1 MSISAILEVA
11 IGLVFLYLSLSLIGT
26 WINEWIAGLLKL
38 RGEALK
44 QAIRNLLKD
53 PPACLKDPEQYLQDH
68 PEYKCLVDKF
78 YDHPVIK
85 VLGKEKVDKNTGSTT
100 VVREPGYIPP
110 PTFATVALDVLL
122 KETDPDWA
130 SKTGNELKALIET
143 VPHPETREA
152 LLTFWEAGARDV
164 QSLSKDVET
173 WFNSTMDRL
182 SGWYKRR
189 AQRWSFIIGL
199 VLAIGL
205 NIDSVIVVQ
214 TLWREPELRA
224 SVTAYVEQHGDEFA
238 PPEGKV
244 VIPVDDIRGALAS
257 LELPVGWTTYA
268 PRTKDMVRAAETAKT
283 KENGQ
288 KAETAGQSEV
298 LAVFAG
304 WSLKGIGWLIT
315 ALAVSQGAPFWF
327 DVLNKVVNMRAS
339 GVVPKPEGDQG
350 ASAQK

>member
-1 MSISAILEVA
+1 MFSFI
-11 IGLVFLYLSLSLIGT
+11 FFLSLIGT
-26 WINEWIAGLLKL
+26 WINEWIAYVLNL
-38 RGEALK
+38 RGVALK

-53 PPACLKDPEQYLQDH
+53 PPACLKDPERYSQDN
-68 PEYKCLVDKF
+68 PGYKCLVDRF
-78 YDHPVIK
+78 YDHPVVK
-85 VLGKEKVDKNTGSTT
+85 ALGKEKIDENTGFTT

-110 PTFATVALDVLL
+110 RTFAMVALDVLF
-122 KETDPDWA
+122 KERDPDWA
-130 SKTGNELKALIET
+130 SKTQNELKGLIET
-143 VPHPETREA
+143 VPNPETREA

-164 QSLSKDVET
+164 QSLGKDVEI

-189 AQRWSFIIGL
+189 AQRQSLIIGL

-205 NIDSVIVVQ
+205 NVDSVVVAE

-224 SVTAYVEQHGDEFA
+224 SVTAYVEQQSDKFA
-238 PPEGKV
+238 PPEGEE

-268 PRTKDMVRAAETAKT
+268 PRTKDMVPATRP
-283 KENGQ
+283 
-288 KAETAGQSEV
+288 AETAGQNRV

-327 DVLNKVVNMRAS
+327 EVLNKVVNVRAS
-339 GVVPKPEGDQG
+339 GVVPKPAGDGG
-350 ASAQK
+350 ASTQK